1 MPKHTKLDQRG
12 ATRPRS
18 RSRRKERHL
27 SVRSELRREPDVKK
41 LARAVVA
48 LALAQAEA
56 DAQAADTRAEAAA
69 SQLDD
74 TKPAEAP
81 E

>member
-1 MPKHTKLDQRG
+1 MPKTQQSSDNSRRPSRG
-12 ATRPRS
+12 GRPRG
-18 RSRRKERHL
+18 ERHL

-56 DAQAADTRAEAAA
+56 DAQAEKERTPRRETNEDAG
-69 SQLDD
+69 
-74 TKPAEAP
+74 
-81 E
+81 

>member
-1 MPKHTKLDQRG
+1 MPKQHKLDQRG
-12 ATRPRS
+12 TARNRNRPRA
-18 RSRRKERHL
+18 RKERHL

-56 DAQAADTRAEAAA
+56 DAQAAANAEAGTDHDQPR
-69 SQLDD
+69 SG
-74 TKPAEAP
+74 AP
-81 E
+81 Q